1 MPQKGT
7 TENQFLWSFE
17 GKLKTPMYDFGS
29 ERPQG
34 VLVTTSVKHV
44 RHRFRLS
51 GTFTAKL
58 PILDSRKE

>member
-1 MPQKGT
+1 MPQKGP

-17 GKLKTPMYDFGS
+17 GKLEPPTMVSGPNA
-29 ERPQG
+29 PQG

-51 GTFTAKL
+51 GTSQLNYT
-58 PILDSRKE
+58 S

>member
-1 MPQKGT
+1 MPQRGP

-17 GKLKTPMYDFGS
+17 GKLKTPIMILGPNA
-29 ERPQG
+29 PQG

>member
-17 GKLKTPMYDFGS
+17 GKLEPPTMVSGPNA
-29 ERPQG
+29 PQG
-34 VLVTTSVKHV
+34 VLVITSVKV

-51 GTFTAKL
+51 AH
-58 PILDSRKE
+58 IHS